1 MITVKKIDD
10 NTFEVTVKGGS
21 ITTHRVQLSDDYYNK
36 LTDQEVSKEVLLKK
50 SFEFLL
56 ERESN
61 TMILSQFD
69 LPMIQRYF
77 SNYEKEIKNRI

>member
-1 MITVKKIDD
+1 MISVKKIDE
-10 NTFEVTVKGGS
+10 NTFDVTVEDGAT
-21 ITTHRVQLSDDYYNK
+21 TTHRVSLSDDYFKK
-36 LTDQEVSKEVLLKK
+36 LSQSASKEALIEK

-69 LPMIQRYF
+69 LPVIQSYF
-77 SNYEKEIKNRI
+77 SNYESEIKKRV